1 MGYVGVIILGGKGI
15 VEEKIKILNSCGV
28 KIVVIFLEI
37 GLILIEVVKEVG
49 IYELLLIVNK

>member
-49 IYELLLIVNK
+49 IYEVLLIVNK